1 MKKHPIFIAV
11 LSAFIVLSAF
21 VGCSDQVV
29 FPISVVSAE
38 IVQEK
43 DMLVGQDFDASN
55 FIVRATYNDGSTR
68 DLRGIVDFNGSTVAN
83 GSELSANAGR
93 DMYGD
98 DYYVYGYINAYELTG
113 LEVTGPATINTES
126 QNSVTVKPEDLTV
139 TAKYAVKGETRTMT
153 LVPVADFTVSSV
165 SIDDGVTLDTSK
177 TDAAATATVETTFQN
192 ESGTVEFAFTAHY
205 TGSAEPV
212 EPSEYVWY
220 NHTLA
225 YSIADGAYFNRGL
238 FGDGTDIVTIYK
250 VLAPEGTSSLGTD
263 YQLEPIED
271 TDNLTLT
278 LDATFDDTTGDETR
292 FSADAETAAVTV
304 SYRFIENQANKY
316 EYASQIVGSVKDGV
330 LTRGTG
336 ISIPLYDDYLKDLTI
351 TLADPEKTYYVED
364 GLTYEDFD
372 VYPVWASGVNADT
385 KLVLSLNY
393 DFNDKT
399 AALDTPITFT
409 YTGDDNAW
417 EDYADGI
424 NSKTFEIEVL
434 DYPSAITVSQKEDL
448 IIYTG
453 QTYTT
458 DMFDF
463 DIEWASGVVYEEG
476 EAPAIEISVSDTR
489 SVAGSTAEVVYFD
502 WSCQGKTSAD
512 DSIYVEVTPAADY
525 PKTVTTPSTV
535 TGTPNTNYDS
545 SDFEFTVEWMSGLV
559 YGEGGTTTAT
569 MPPITYKL
577 SGDNGSSWV
586 DNLSTGPDAAT
597 YNIQIKWECNGHES
611 ESPMNV
617 TLTVAE

>member
-68 DLRGIVDFNGSTVAN
+68 DLRGIVEFKGSTVAN

-351 TLADPEKTYYVED
+351 TLADPEKTYYVGD
-364 GLTYEDFD
+364 TLTGADF
-372 VYPVWASGVNADT
+372 VVLPVWASGVGADGALEKDVNY
-385 KLVLSLNY
+385 KLSSG
-393 DFNDKT
+393 T
-399 AALDTPITFT
+399 AILDPIVFE
-409 YTGDDNAW
+409 YTGTDNPVW
-417 EDYADGI
+417 DEYEDGI
-424 NSKTFEIEVL
+424 KSVEFVLEAL
-434 DYPSAITVSQKEDL
+434 DYPTAVTVSQKEGTT
-448 IIYTG
+448 IYTG
-453 QTYTT
+453 MTY
-458 DMFDF
+458 DVDQFDF
-463 DIEWASGVVYEEG
+463 TVASWKSGKEYAEG
-476 EAPAIEISVSDTR
+476 TAPEVNYTVEDKEAGTAGTGDPVFFFFECNGKQSLDVDVAIATTVIPV
-489 SVAGSTAEVVYFD
+489 
-502 WSCQGKTSAD
+502 
-512 DSIYVEVTPAADY
+512 ADY
-525 PKTVTTPSTV
+525 PALIEVTQVKDIFRTWTY
-535 TGTPNTNYDS
+535 TDEYFDYEIT
-545 SDFEFTVEWMSGLV
+545 WKSGLV
-559 YGEGGTTTAT
+559 YGEEGTTSAT
-569 MPPITYKL
+569 EPTVTYSYDPVNAGAAGVPQDVTIT
-577 SGDNGSSWV
+577 W
-586 DNLSTGPDAAT
+586 T
-597 YNIQIKWECNGHES
+597 CNEQSDEIGI
-611 ESPMNV
+611 NV
-617 TLTVAE
+617 TPIAPAGE